1 MDKLTI
7 QNGNKM
13 LHINKSQA
21 LKIELRINLL
31 INKNHWRVLGDVL
44 YNFHA
49 LNKKPNTT
57 LQITNEQFN
66 VVQEILTT

>member
-21 LKIELRINLL
+21 LKIELKINLL
-31 INKNHWRVLGDVL
+31 INKNHWREIGDIL

-49 LNKKPNTT
+49 LSKKPPTPI
-57 LQITNEQFN
+57 QITN
-66 VVQEILTT
+66 VLQEILTT

>member
-1 MDKLTI
+1 MDKLI
-7 QNGNKM
+7 LENENKT
-13 LHINKSQA
+13 LHINKGQA

-31 INKNHWRVLGDVL
+31 LNKNHWRELGDIL

-57 LQITNEQFN
+57 PQITNEQFN

>member
-7 QNGNKM
+7 QNENKM

-21 LKIELRINLL
+21 LKIELKINLL
-31 INKNHWRVLGDVL
+31 INKNHWRELGNVL

-49 LNKKPNTT
+49 LNKKPNTPV
-57 LQITNEQFN
+57 QITNEKFN
-66 VVQEILTT
+66 VLQEILTR